1 MDKACKKTEY
11 PGKHDLEWHIVE
23 YCSQTLASIKT
34 AGLFGYRYASEEEL
48 LDETDRIGGLL
59 DKKGISLELMKQG
72 EGRALVYVYR
82 RSHLMRDFGK
92 EEVKQL
98 LGYFGYPV
106 EKGLPEVIACLKER
120 LSQVR
125 QSTDGSVHE
134 LTYEFPHEIGL
145 FLGYPVEDVKGFIEN
160 KGRNCLCCGCWK
172 VYCNACEKQTLFR
185 QFEQCRRLYVYL
197 HEQGRGLLKL
207 TVQA

>member
-1 MDKACKKTEY
+1 MDKVCQKTGY
-11 PGKHDLEWHIVE
+11 PVKHDLEWHIVE

-48 LDETDRIGGLL
+48 HYEADRIGGLL
-59 DKKGISLELMKQG
+59 DRKGISLELMKLE
-72 EGRALVYVYR
+72 EGRALIYVYR
-82 RSHLMRDFGK
+82 RSHLMRDFGQ
-92 EEVKQL
+92 EEIKQL

-106 EKGLPEVIACLKER
+106 EKGLPEIIGCLKQR

-125 QSTDGSVHE
+125 QLPDGLDH
-134 LTYEFPHEIGL
+134 EFPHEIGL
-145 FLGYPVEDVKGFIEN
+145 FLGYPVEDVRGFIEN
-160 KGRNCLCCGCWK
+160 KGKNCLCCGCWK